1 MVFGTAKDET
11 IVSIFRLPGGK
22 STGLAAVQTL
32 APPPAGANGKS
43 WHGTIAASGWRC
55 APATHFPEPAVSE
68 PSSAVPP
75 TEPPDYDAFLRA
87 HVLSQPLSIQRYD
100 REDETIWV
108 KRAGASNPAWR
119 YRALAL
125 EVDEGLL
132 WFWIGSH
139 ADYDAMIG

>member
-32 APPPAGANGKS
+32 APPPAGASGKS

-68 PSSAVPP
+68 PSFAVPP
-75 TEPPDYDAFLRA
+75 TEPPDRSEEHTSELQSPCNLVCR
-87 HVLSQPLSIQRYD
+87 LL
-100 REDETIWV
+100 
-108 KRAGASNPAWR
+108 
-119 YRALAL
+119 L
-125 EVDEGLL
+125 EKKKK
-132 WFWIGSH
+132 
-139 ADYDAMIG
+139 YK